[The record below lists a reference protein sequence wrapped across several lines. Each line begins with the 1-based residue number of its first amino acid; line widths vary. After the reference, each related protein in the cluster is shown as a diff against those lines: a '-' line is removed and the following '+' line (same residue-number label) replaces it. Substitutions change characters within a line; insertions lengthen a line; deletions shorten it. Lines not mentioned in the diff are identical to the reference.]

1 MTISVVSIILYGIL
15 GIIGGFIGYKKAG
28 SKISLI
34 SGIISGLLL
43 LLSSFVTL
51 QGQKWGLILGLG
63 VAGILVI
70 VFAVRLVKTRKFMPA
85 GLMSILGLVVIFSIL
100 KNF

>member
-1 MTISVVSIILYGIL
+1 MTISVFSIILYGIL
-15 GIIGGFIGYKKAG
+15 EIIGGLIGYQKAG

-34 SGIISGLLL
+34 SGVISGLLL
-43 LLSSFVTL
+43 LLSGFVTL
-51 QGQKWGLILGLG
+51 QGQKWGLILGFA
-63 VAGILVI
+63 VAGMLVI
-70 VFAVRLVKTRKFMPA
+70 VFAVRFVKTRKFMPA

>member
-1 MTISVVSIILYGIL
+1 MTISVVSTILYGIL
-15 GIIGGFIGYKKAG
+15 GIIGGIVGYQKAG

-34 SGIISGLLL
+34 SGVVSGILLIVSGL
-43 LLSSFVTL
+43 VAL
-51 QGQKWGLILGLG
+51 QGQKWGLILGIA

-70 VFAVRLVKTRKFMPA
+70 VFAVRFVKTRKFMPA